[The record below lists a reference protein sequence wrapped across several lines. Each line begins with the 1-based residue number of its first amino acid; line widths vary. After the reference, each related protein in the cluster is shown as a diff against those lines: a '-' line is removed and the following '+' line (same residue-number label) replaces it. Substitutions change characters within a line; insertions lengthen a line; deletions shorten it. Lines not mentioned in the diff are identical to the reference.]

1 MISRV
6 LLDPRRRLLSMAF
19 AAACLPMTT
28 PAVAAP
34 LLVPQIQVGRSID
47 TVYRCPNGKSFKVT
61 YLNGSNGQSFVLM
74 PVQGVPTL
82 LVSTM
87 SADGVRY
94 QSGFVT
100 WWSKGRGG
108 DLYDARVDP
117 NRPVV
122 RGCTSK

>member
-1 MISRV
+1 MNRKSEFRH
-6 LLDPRRRLLSMAF
+6 RRRPSLWLAAATMAVSAQAF
-19 AAACLPMTT
+19 AG
-28 PAVAAP
+28 P
-34 LLVPQIQVGRSID
+34 LLVPEIPID
-47 TVYRCPNGKSFKVT
+47 RAIDAVYRCPGGKSFKVT
-61 YLNGSNGQSFVLM
+61 YLNGRNGQSFALM
-74 PVQGVPTL
+74 TVKGVPTL

-94 QSGFVT
+94 QGGFVT

-117 NRPVV
+117 NRPVL